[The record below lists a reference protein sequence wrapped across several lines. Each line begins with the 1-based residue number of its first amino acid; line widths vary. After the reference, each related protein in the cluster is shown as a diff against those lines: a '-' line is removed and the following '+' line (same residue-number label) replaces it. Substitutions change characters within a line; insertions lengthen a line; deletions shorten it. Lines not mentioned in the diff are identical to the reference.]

1 MTGAQSASDILT
13 NLNVQRFVR
22 SMIDASLIQPIR
34 SRRMSYWK
42 RRRNSILTRPSTR
55 QKFGAACGTNRC
67 HLKNRATLPINS
79 YLLAFHRPLGSI
91 HEPIHAGLRNVPRTL
106 NRSRWRFPPYT
117 HLPTRLAS
125 TIQPS
130 ADPPLRR
137 NLMPRRNQL
146 YREDATSIFFGCRG
160 QVNPLNRY
168 NPDTPFK
175 PLR

>member
-1 MTGAQSASDILT
+1 
-13 NLNVQRFVR
+13 VQPFVR
-22 SMIDASLIQPIR
+22 SIIAASLIQPIR

-55 QKFGAACGTNRC
+55 QKFGAACGTNRF

-79 YLLAFHRPLGSI
+79 YLLALHRPLGSI

-117 HLPTRLAS
+117 RLPTSLAS

-130 ADPPLRR
+130 ANPSTVSKLGAPSKSLVSRGLSRVFWVAGGARFPATNLR
-137 NLMPRRNQL
+137 M
-146 YREDATSIFFGCRG
+146 
-160 QVNPLNRY
+160 V
-168 NPDTPFK
+168 
-175 PLR
+175 